1 MVGQGKSDVTLSC
14 KDSFI
19 NMTSKPGTFKWCPIF
34 VGEKTSVP
42 MMNTS
47 FLINGNKNA
56 NCEVSLWRASDS
68 TSMKYDVEIPDNGCV
83 DIMGGRLEDV
93 EEFLEGQTGWATIKT
108 DNPFVSGFYVTN
120 RGRGVIGADHVY

>member
-14 KDSFI
+14 
-19 NMTSKPGTFKWCPIF
+19 
-34 VGEKTSVP
+34 
-42 MMNTS
+42 
-47 FLINGNKNA
+47 
-56 NCEVSLWRASDS
+56 
-68 TSMKYDVEIPDNGCV
+68 
-83 DIMGGRLEDV
+83 MGGRLEDV